1 MLPSAQGVQAAEP
14 VTEKVPAGHGRAA
27 VWSAFGTDPASTV
40 VQCEA
45 PAASAMVP
53 SVQGAHSSAPNSALE
68 PGSHAT
74 HEIPSAPSGTSPGLH
89 ALQFA

>member
-14 VTEKVPAGHGRAA
+14 VTEKVPAGHRRAA

-45 PAASAMVP
+45 PAAAMVP

-74 HEIPSAPSGTSPGLH
+74 HEIPSASGTSPGLH